1 MQISSKLF
9 NEQQLR
15 RFSNLT
21 GEIQNIQ
28 DKIASGKKILK
39 ASLKL
44 DKI

>member
-28 DKIASGKKILK
+28 DKIAFRKENS
-39 ASLKL
+39 
-44 DKI
+44 